1 MNNEIGG
8 RCRTDGK
15 DKGGGR
21 RTNTH
26 FRVYSLLRTEREEH
40 SKQSGAGSFTLGVKN
55 PFILGY

>member
-8 RCRTDGK
+8 RCRTDEK
-15 DKGGGR
+15 DKGRR

-26 FRVYSLLRTEREEH
+26 FRVYSLLRTVREEH
-40 SKQSGAGSFTLGVKN
+40 SKPSGAGSFTLGVKN